1 MQSVNAVS
9 SLFWKPR
16 TSPARLK
23 HRARGNAAASKKARQ
38 TGSKGKRKKKT
49 RRQANGV
56 RDKCRTPRARKK
68 VKAEAVTQ
76 AQNKKAYTELMPN
89 GFGNP
94 SSAIVEDASVFA
106 VTLLR
111 VSEVLVVTICHDS
124 AARIRSYELIADVFR
139 LGASADDA
147 QPAASVPTC

>member
-111 VSEVLVVTICHDS
+111 VSEVLVGLSIVAKIVK
-124 AARIRSYELIADVFR
+124 ARTLPKSNHIPREKSKHYTKTL
-139 LGASADDA
+139 L
-147 QPAASVPTC
+147 